1 MRWLVILM
9 TCREALQNNKA
20 VHGLHISL
28 LWKTGCLLSQLSHS
42 HSAWPW
48 GIGSVSIDAR
58 FVQCAGVFF
67 WPPAIKP

>member
-28 LWKTGCLLSQLSHS
+28 LWKTGCLLSAVSLS
-42 HSAWPW
+42 
-48 GIGSVSIDAR
+48 AR
-58 FVQCAGVFF
+58 GRGG
-67 WPPAIKP
+67 

>member
-1 MRWLVILM
+1 MRWLVILR
-9 TCREALQNNKA
+9 TCRKALQNNKA

-28 LWKTGCLLSQLSHS
+28 LWKTGCLLSAVSLSQRV
-42 HSAWPW
+42 AV
-48 GIGSVSIDAR
+48 GDRLSIDAR